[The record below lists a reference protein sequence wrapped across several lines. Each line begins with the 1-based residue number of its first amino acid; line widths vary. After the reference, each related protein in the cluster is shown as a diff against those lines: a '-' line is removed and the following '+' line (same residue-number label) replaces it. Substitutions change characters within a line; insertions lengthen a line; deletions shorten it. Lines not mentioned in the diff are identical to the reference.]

1 MSKEDLIGL
10 MNSSSSHTLYYEL
23 GDKIKSAT
31 IVKIYTADND
41 CIRVKGDRKI
51 SVTKITPDYITV
63 QFDSHR
69 TDIMYSSITKIE
81 YYGG

>member
-10 MNSSSSHTLYYEL
+10 MSSSSSHTLYHEL
-23 GDKIKSAT
+23 KDKVDFAA
-31 IVKIYTADND
+31 IVKVYTADGD
-41 CIRVKGDRKI
+41 CIRIKGDRKV
-51 SVTKITPDYITV
+51 SVIKVTPDYVTV

-69 TDIMYSSITKIE
+69 TDIMFSSITKIE